1 MLRPEVAP
9 VSQTERLKAA
19 MTTSAITHG
28 QTVRADIERVEVSA
42 RAYPKELVF
51 FCGVREV
58 KIRETLEPGDG
69 GPLPGEV
76 SVTGLSVDGEGVYDI
91 RNALIRSNG
100 RIEVAIDDESEVVPA
115 PKSPAKLFLNI

>member
-1 MLRPEVAP
+1 MGRRTVNMLRPEVAP
-9 VSQTERLKAA
+9 ASQTERLKAA

-69 GPLPGEV
+69 GPP
-76 SVTGLSVDGEGVYDI
+76 
-91 RNALIRSNG
+91 
-100 RIEVAIDDESEVVPA
+100 
-115 PKSPAKLFLNI
+115 PAKCRSRVFPWTARVYMTSAMPS